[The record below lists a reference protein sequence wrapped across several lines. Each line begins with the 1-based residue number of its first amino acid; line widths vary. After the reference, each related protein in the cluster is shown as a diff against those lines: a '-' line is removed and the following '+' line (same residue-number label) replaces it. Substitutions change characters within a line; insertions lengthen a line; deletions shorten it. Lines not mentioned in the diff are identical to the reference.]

1 MTKMQN
7 CESNPEEKEHRWRHN
22 PPRLQIILQ
31 SYSNQNSIG
40 TKTDIW
46 IKRIESPEINPHID
60 CQSLTKAVRIQNEEK
75 TVSLASSVGKAG

>member
-1 MTKMQN
+1 MQN
-7 CESNPEEKEHRWRHN
+7 CESNPEEKGHRWRHN

-60 CQSLTKAVRIQNEEK
+60 CQLIFNKGGEDIEWRKDSLF
-75 TVSLASSVGKAG
+75 GK